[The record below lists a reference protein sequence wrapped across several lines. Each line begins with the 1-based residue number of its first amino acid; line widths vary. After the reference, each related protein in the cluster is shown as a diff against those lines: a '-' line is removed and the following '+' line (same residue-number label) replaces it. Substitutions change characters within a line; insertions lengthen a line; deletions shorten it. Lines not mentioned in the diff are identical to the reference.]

1 MFTARAL
8 FTVSVIDR
16 VSRSKET
23 GTHVQTRDCEIALV
37 WSSIHLWLP
46 GEPTGSSQQSG
57 TRVRHLRRSKRGDA
71 RYPVVGVLR
80 GGIHDPGTGRK
91 RPGRSPID

>member
-16 VSRSKET
+16 VSRSKEN
-23 GTHVQTRDCEIALV
+23 GSHVQTRDCEIALV
-37 WSSIHLWLP
+37 WSSIHLWLS
-46 GEPTGSSQQSG
+46 GEPTGSSRQSG
-57 TRVRHLRRSKRGDA
+57 PRVRDLRGSKRGNA
-71 RYPVVGVLR
+71 RYPVIGGLR
-80 GGIHDPGTGRK
+80 GGIHDPGTGGK